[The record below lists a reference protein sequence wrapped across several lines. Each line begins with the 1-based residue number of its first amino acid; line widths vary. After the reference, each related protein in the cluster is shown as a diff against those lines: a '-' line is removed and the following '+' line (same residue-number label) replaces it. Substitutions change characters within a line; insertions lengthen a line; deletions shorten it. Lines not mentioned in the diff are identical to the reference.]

1 MRGSPVQGR
10 HRGAT
15 KLVRKPR
22 NVWKTRV
29 ATLNVGTLTGRSYEL
44 AEALERRRI
53 DFCAVQETRWSC
65 CKSRDIGLGFKAVLC
80 GGPKTTNGV
89 GIIVSET
96 AAGTSAEFPISVGV
110 HQGSAL
116 SPLLFVVVMD
126 TITKDLQKPAPWT
139 LLYADDV
146 MLASEDKSE
155 LESQVQTWSDRLAMF
170 GLRLNVKKT
179 EYLTTDSSEPGSIK
193 INGIELTRTTTFKY
207 LGSAI
212 ASDGSLGFE
221 TTSRVNAAWLKW
233 RSMTGVLC
241 DKNIPERLKSKIYR
255 TVIRPV
261 AIYGAECWPATKE
274 VEARLSVMETKMLR
288 WTAGV
293 TRLDR
298 ISNDAIRERFGIAP
312 IVDKM
317 REARLR
323 WYGHTLRAKND
334 SVRKISLNLD
344 VSGKRPR
351 GRPKQ
356 RWLDTLHEDL
366 KAVNIH
372 PDQAFNREK
381 WRQHIRKA
389 DPAYKR
395 DKR

>member
-1 MRGSPVQGR
+1 MNHG
-10 HRGAT
+10 
-15 KLVRKPR
+15 
-22 NVWKTRV
+22 
-29 ATLNVGTLTGRSYEL
+29 
-44 AEALERRRI
+44 
-53 DFCAVQETRWSC
+53 
-65 CKSRDIGLGFKAVLC
+65 IG
-80 GGPKTTNGV
+80 
-89 GIIVSET
+89 
-96 AAGTSAEFPISVGV
+96 
-110 HQGSAL
+110 
-116 SPLLFVVVMD
+116 
-126 TITKDLQKPAPWT
+126 
-139 LLYADDV
+139 
-146 MLASEDKSE
+146 SE
-155 LESQVQTWSDRLAMF
+155 LEGIGERSPVVRAVAEQLTANVNFGYCITPKGGEVTSTVTWA
-170 GLRLNVKKT
+170 LRKT
-179 EYLTTDSSEPGSIK
+179 VIA
-193 INGIELTRTTTFKY
+193 
-207 LGSAI
+207 AI
-212 ASDGSLGFE
+212 
-221 TTSRVNAAWLKW
+221 
-233 RSMTGVLC
+233 C

-298 ISNDAIRERFGIAP
+298 ISNDAIRERFGVAP